1 MTNDILSVDLTKYFY
16 KFVTNFVTWDKNVTN
31 WGQNLSYDFWIVL
44 ILIVIH
50 RTEYYGK
57 NVNMT
62 YRTSYNI
69 TFVY

>member
-1 MTNDILSVDLTKYFY
+1 MTNGILSVGLTKYFY